1 MSAKKNPNDPK
12 PIRQA
17 GESLRK
23 QMDEIWEANVND
35 QLFKGA
41 FVFSALITGWV
52 VVLSPGYTVNT
63 MILSTVIGLGY
74 LLYLFL
80 KIKRKLP
87 YYHSLKK
94 GMLGERLV
102 EEQLNEIRKAGFDV
116 FHDFI
121 LKDEHGTENIDHI
134 IIGPSGVF
142 TLETKNWTRKNVPQD
157 DRITYDGEVLK
168 IGGYVQ
174 EERILKQPRRQ
185 AGKLQALLQPSIQ
198 EPLWVVP
205 MMCFLDRYVQL
216 TRFNPSGLQVVNQ
229 RGIGSFILS
238 REKKLSPDTLRKLSA
253 KLRELNRAD

>member
-1 MSAKKNPNDPK
+1 
-12 PIRQA
+12 
-17 GESLRK
+17 
-23 QMDEIWEANVND
+23 V
-35 QLFKGA
+35 
-41 FVFSALITGWV
+41 
-52 VVLSPGYTVNT
+52 
-63 MILSTVIGLGY
+63 Y

-87 YYHSLKK
+87 YYRCLKK
-94 GMLGERLV
+94 GLLGERLV

-121 LKDEHGTENIDHI
+121 LKDEHGTENIDHV

-142 TLETKNWTRKNVPQD
+142 TLETKNWTAKGVPQD
-157 DRITYDGEVLK
+157 DRITFDGKVLK
-168 IGGYVQ
+168 IAGHVQ
-174 EERILKQPRRQ
+174 EERLLKQPRRQ

-216 TRFNPSGLQVVNQ
+216 TTFNPSGLQVVNQ

-238 REKKLSPDTLRKLSA
+238 REKKLSPEIVSKLSS